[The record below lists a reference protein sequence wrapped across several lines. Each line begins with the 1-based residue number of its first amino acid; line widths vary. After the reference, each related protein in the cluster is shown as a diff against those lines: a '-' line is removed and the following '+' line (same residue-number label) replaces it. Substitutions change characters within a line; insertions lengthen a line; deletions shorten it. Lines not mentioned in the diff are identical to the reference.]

1 MSDYKVTIKESSI
14 ELTPKQRLMYKDT
27 TDAIK
32 LDEAVQ
38 ENMPLAIEPIGYVV
52 LSIHNEK
59 SDNPDYEQYLIISA
73 DGSKYVT
80 GSSNFFNTFVDI
92 WDELGG
98 VETDEAWMINVY
110 KKPSNNFKGKFFLT
124 CSVI

>member
-1 MSDYKVTIKESSI
+1 MSDYKVTIKHSSM

-38 ENMPLAIEPIGYVV
+38 ENMPLAIEPIAYVV

-73 DGSKYVT
+73 DGTKYVT
-80 GSSNFFNTFVDI
+80 GSSNFFDTFIDI

-98 VETDEAWMINVY
+98 VETDEAWMINIY